1 MVLKRTFVQ
10 RRRRRRR
17 HQQYKVELKLTKN
30 FTLTCPCLKERV
42 TGYSFF
48 YFQKFFGEKN

>member
-10 RRRRRRR
+10 RRR
-17 HQQYKVELKLTKN
+17 HQQYKVELKLTKKIH
-30 FTLTCPCLKERV
+30 FDLSLPKGRV